1 MSDQPRPLGIKEA
14 IREIAGDDTKLS
26 VAAALLFILSLLL
39 PVATM
44 RVHLVG
50 IVQTSSI
57 TGRDLFGG
65 YGLLAL
71 VATVLA
77 ASCRFPVG
85 VKLRPYQKLLDLAAL
100 VCVILAPVMGFWD
113 SPQITKANSQPANQ
127 IGALLNGMVGDTDKT
142 IILTGSIGLLPLL
155 LSVVALLRG
164 LQIAVRRD

>member
-1 MSDQPRPLGIKEA
+1 MSGEHKPLGIKEA
-14 IREIAGDDTKLS
+14 ILEIAGDDTKLS
-26 VAAALLFILSLLL
+26 VAAALLFMLSLVL
-39 PVATM
+39 PVAIM

-71 VATVLA
+71 AATILTA
-77 ASCRFPVG
+77 ACRFPVG

-113 SPQITKANSQPANQ
+113 SPQVSKANSQPGNQ
-127 IGALLNGMVGDTDKT
+127 IGALLNSMVGDNDKT
-142 IILTGSIGLLPLL
+142 IILAGSIGLLPVI
-155 LSVVALLRG
+155 LSIAALLRG
-164 LQIAVRRD
+164 LQISMRRD